1 MSLVVDVACNEFVVM
16 GGEGKAV
23 LNNGQILT
31 DFRIEST
38 NCVALKPCHRA
49 TFVQNKY
56 EFSNI
61 VFHKKTSLSFDV
73 TIVHQ

>member
-38 NCVALKPCHRA
+38 NCVALE
-49 TFVQNKY
+49 T
-56 EFSNI
+56 
-61 VFHKKTSLSFDV
+61 
-73 TIVHQ
+73 